1 VIHYINQIFRWIFK
15 LLKTIFVQPFIWFAS
30 LSFFKKIIVGF
41 TTLFTICILVAVF
54 PVLLFYAVSTG
65 MLGKMPDDTE
75 LLAIK
80 NYQAS
85 EVYSA
90 DSVLLGRYFVENR
103 SDVKYED
110 VSHYLFDAIIATE
123 DARFYK
129 HTGVDTRSLLRV
141 LFKSILLRQ
150 QAGGGST
157 ITQQLAKNLFGR
169 KRYGVLTMPVNKIR
183 EAIIANQLEKIYSKQ
198 EILMMY
204 VNTVSFG
211 EDTYGI
217 KTSSQR
223 FFHVEPDQLAPEQA
237 AILAGM
243 LKSPTLYN
251 PRTKPAN
258 ALQRRNV
265 VLEQMAKYN
274 YLSSSELEILK
285 QKPIQLNYSRQ
296 DHSEGLAPY
305 FRDQLRTEIEQ
316 MLTQYKKDD
325 GAAYDLYTDG
335 LKIYTTIQSKLQHY
349 AEDAAVDHLKR
360 IQPILQR
367 ELQRTG
373 FFKIHN
379 ELVVDGLKKTSRY
392 KTLDDQGLSSKE
404 ILKTLQKKDSLQMNT
419 LWGEKEQYLSPKDS
433 VQLMLSSLQAGM
445 LVVNPHNGAVLAWV
459 GGVNYK
465 QVQYDHVRAQRQA
478 GSVFKP
484 IVYAQA
490 LRSGMQPCDFIPNQE
505 ITYSQYDDWTPA
517 NSTERENGRYSM
529 AGALA
534 NSVNTISVQ
543 ICMQT
548 GIQNVISLA
557 RALGIQS
564 ELPAKPSVALGTAD
578 LSLWEL
584 IGAYTAFSN
593 DGKRS
598 ELRFIT
604 SIVNDQGKKIYSS
617 QSVSKAV
624 LTVDQAHQIT
634 NMLCNVVDKGTAHEL
649 RDVYGFKGSIAGKT
663 GTTQDHKDGWFM
675 GYTAGLLAGVWVGA
689 DNPAIH
695 FSDMTQG
702 RGSATAMPI
711 WAGFYKRVRQD
722 PSLRYLVPNNF
733 SFPNDIDCEMYKDDT
748 LIQKIFQRNKKRDNN
763 TGLEKT
769 KRERTRKTKE
779 SKKKKE

>member
-1 VIHYINQIFRWIFK
+1 MQLLVKIFTWILK
-15 LLKTIFVQPFIWFAS
+15 LLKIIFVQPFIWYAS
-30 LSFFKKIIVGF
+30 LPIFKKIVVGGSTVVGTF
-41 TTLFTICILVAVF
+41 ILIALF
-54 PVLLFYAVSTG
+54 PVLLFFAVSSG
-65 MLGKMPDDTE
+65 MLGKIPSDTE

-103 SDVKYED
+103 SDAKYDD

-129 HTGVDTRSLLRV
+129 HGGVDTRSLLRV

-169 KRYGVLTMPVNKIR
+169 KSYGFLTMPVNKIR
-183 EAIIANQLEKIYSKQ
+183 EAIIANQLETLYSKQ
-198 EILMMY
+198 DILMMY

-223 FFHVEPDQLAPEQA
+223 FFNVSPDQLLAEQA
-237 AILAGM
+237 AVLAGM

-265 VLEQMAKYN
+265 VLEQMAKYD
-274 YLSSSELEILK
+274 YLSAAELDSLT
-285 QKPIQLNYSRQ
+285 QKNLVLNYTRL

-305 FRDQLRTEIEQ
+305 FRDQLKNE
-316 MLTQYKKDD
+316 LLVVLAQYKKED
-325 GAAYDLYTDG
+325 GSAYDLYTDG
-335 LKIYTTIQSKLQHY
+335 LKIYTTIESKLQVY
-349 AEDAAVDHLKR
+349 AEAAAVEHLKR

-367 ELQRTG
+367 ELQRTN
-373 FFKIHN
+373 FFNTHKAL
-379 ELVVDGLKKTSRY
+379 LVAALEQTPRFKA
-392 KTLDDQGLSSKE
+392 LEDQGLSTKE
-404 ILKTLQKKDSLQMNT
+404 IMAALQTKDTLSINTLYGVQEQYISPSDSVKLMLGSLQ
-419 LWGEKEQYLSPKDS
+419 
-433 VQLMLSSLQAGM
+433 VSLLA
-445 LVVNPHNGAVLAWV
+445 VNPHSGAVLAWV
-459 GGVNYK
+459 GGANYK
-465 QVQYDHVRAQRQA
+465 QIQFDHVHSKRQV
-478 GSVFKP
+478 GSIFKP

-490 LRSGMQPCDFIPNQE
+490 LKSGMQPCEFIPNQE
-505 ITYSQYDDWTPA
+505 ITYSQYDDWTPS
-517 NSTERENGRYSM
+517 NSSERVNGKYSM

-543 ICMQT
+543 VCMRA
-548 GIQNVISLA
+548 GIQHVISLA
-557 RALGIQS
+557 RSLGIES
-564 ELPAKPSVALGTAD
+564 DLPEKPSIALGTAD
-578 LSLWEL
+578 VSLWEM
-584 IGAYTAFSN
+584 IGAYTAFAN
-593 DGKRS
+593 DGKKS
-598 ELRFIT
+598 TLQFIT
-604 SIVNDQGKKIYSS
+604 SVITEKGTRLYSS
-617 QSVSKAV
+617 KSVSTTIFTA
-624 LTVDQAHQIT
+624 DQAHQLT

-649 RDVYGFKGSIAGKT
+649 RDVYGFTGSIAGKT

-675 GYTAGLLAGVWVGA
+675 GYTAELLAGVWVGA

-695 FSDMTQG
+695 FANMNLG

-711 WAGFYKRVRQD
+711 WAGFYRRVRKD
-722 PSLRYLVPNNF
+722 PAYRYLTPNNF
-733 SFPNDIDCEMYKDDT
+733 PYENDITCEMYKDDT
-748 LIQKIFQRNKKRDNN
+748 FLEKILQGKNKKNN
-763 TGLEKT
+763 ATGLEES
-769 KRERTRKTKE
+769 KRERTKKTKGD
-779 SKKKKE
+779 KK